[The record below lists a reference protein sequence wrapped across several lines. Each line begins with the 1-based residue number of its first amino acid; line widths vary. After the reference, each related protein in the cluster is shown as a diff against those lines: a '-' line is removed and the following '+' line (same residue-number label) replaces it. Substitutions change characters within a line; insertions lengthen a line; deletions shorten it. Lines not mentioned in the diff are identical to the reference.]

1 MKVKSES
8 EVAQSSAGPCK
19 FKCSRGLL
27 PCYNGKSHFL
37 RVNLKLSSGHH
48 ANSEEMTVEAGIRRK
63 ECGALCMNLD
73 SVLYPYKM
81 QHAMA

>member
-1 MKVKSES
+1 MKSES